1 MKMNKKYLFSILL
14 VLIVAIS
21 LSAVSAAD
29 DNVSDINAASN
40 SEATILSDNSTGGD
54 IPAGSDVQTIKDKFN
69 TADDGSTVSFE
80 NGTYEIN
87 IDDVAESNGYA
98 FVINKNLNIVG
109 NGATI
114 IGYTNNTKHG
124 LFYVNG
130 TSVNFTGFNIRLVD
144 ITEGAENNATGCG
157 ITYSGSTDSVIADT
171 NFYYGNSPLTF
182 RGSSNMVVKNS
193 TFTGT
198 AVKVDR
204 NGDETGTKGVNILSS
219 SSNVLIQNDT
229 FYGAL
234 LDGISIAQGA
244 HDCVFDNNNYI
255 GNAYGIFFG
264 GGVDH
269 VDVTNSYF
277 ENCYAEAI
285 SNAKSQKNRLIA
297 NNTFI
302 LKNASAPG
310 IYVELGNT
318 AHGTPT
324 VLQNFTAINNV
335 FIGNDSN
342 VPTLAF
348 EIDSKSGVFASSGF
362 SLVNNTVS
370 NGTIFL
376 QFVDE
381 NVTENHT
388 NGNFTVEITQT
399 PIIINYNITSLGKEF
414 AFTSNKVFKVLL
426 KDSTGK
432 LVPNAT
438 VTFTLNGK
446 TYTKRTDSFGI
457 ASLPFNLNVGNYKVT
472 YVYAKGTPYETSG
485 SAVITV
491 YKSPAKISPVRLTV
505 KRGKYLTINLKDKNN
520 KVISG
525 RRISI
530 VINGKRYAA
539 VTNSKGQANFKIS
552 LAPRS
557 YYLVA
562 VLDPNRNYYADIYTS
577 TLKVTK

>member
-29 DNVSDINAASN
+29 DNVSDIDAASG
-40 SEATILSDNSTGGD
+40 SEATILSDNSTGND
-54 IPAGSDVQTIKDKFN
+54 IPAGSDAQTIKDKFN
-69 TADDGSTVSFE
+69 SVDDGSTVSFE
-80 NGTYEIN
+80 NGTYNIN
-87 IDDVAESNGYA
+87 IDDVAEDNGYA
-98 FVINKNLNIVG
+98 FVINKSLNIVG

-114 IGYTNNTKHG
+114 VGYTNNTKHG
-124 LFYVNG
+124 LFYIDG
-130 TSVNFTGFNIRLVD
+130 ASVNFTGFNIRLVD
-144 ITEGAENNATGCG
+144 ITEGAENNATGSG
-157 ITYSGSTDSVIADT
+157 ITYANAMDSVVTDT

-204 NGDETGTKGVNILSS
+204 NGDETGTKAVNILSQ
-219 SSNVLIQNDT
+219 SSNVLIKNNT

-234 LDGISIAQGA
+234 LDGISIAQNA
-244 HDCVFDNNNYI
+244 HNCVFDDNNFI

-264 GGVDH
+264 GGVNY

-285 SNAKSQKNRLIA
+285 SNAKSQSNRLIA

-318 AHGTPT
+318 AHGDPT
-324 VLQNFTAINNV
+324 VLENFTAVNNV
-335 FIGNDSN
+335 FIGNDSS
-342 VPTLAF
+342 VPTIGF
-348 EIDSKSGVFASSGF
+348 EIDSKSGLFSSTGF

-370 NGTIFL
+370 NGTLFL

-399 PIIINYNITSLGKEF
+399 PIIINYNITSLSKEF
-414 AFTSNKVFKVLL
+414 AYTSNKVFKVLL

-432 LVPNAT
+432 VVSNAT

-446 TYTKRTDSFGI
+446 TYNKKTDSFGI

-472 YVYAKGTPYETSG
+472 YVYAKGTPFETTG

-491 YKSPAKISPVRLTV
+491 YKSPSKVSPASLTV
-505 KRGKYLTINLKDKNN
+505 KRGKYLTINLRDKNN

-525 RRISI
+525 RRVSI

-552 LAPRS
+552 LTPRS
-557 YYLVA
+557 YYLVV
-562 VLDPNRNYYADIYTS
+562 VLDPNRNYYADIYTN
-577 TLKVTK
+577 TLRVTK